1 MENKKEKYSNFD
13 GMTSEIG
20 DDMPWSD
27 TTWSNA
33 KGGAIDKY
41 KNDFGRLAESK
52 CPPGTYGTYP
62 NCFSHKPD
70 SKGGPRMVLSSID
83 NSTMPDSD
91 QWSNHPG
98 FLGGTW
104 WKDFWRPGEAE
115 KERATEARRSIEGRY
130 PISGSCDLLT
140 ATSEEITGVMEKH
153 NKASGKGAKRVAK
166 RELPILKTRLG
177 LVNKNM
183 EVECQAEA
191 DEELRLAEMEL
202 ANQQALQEMQQASS
216 GSSISPTNLIL
227 GVVVIGG
234 VLFGMSRLMRPKV

>member
-13 GMTSEIG
+13 GMSSEVAN
-20 DDMPWSD
+20 DMPWSD

-33 KGGAIDKY
+33 KGYEG
-41 KNDFGRLAESK
+41 K

-62 NCFSHKPD
+62 KCYSPNPD
-70 SKGGPRMVLSSID
+70 SKGSPRMVMSSMD

-91 QWSNHPG
+91 VWSNHPG
-98 FLGGTW
+98 FLGGSW
-104 WKDFWRPGEAE
+104 WKDFWFPGKAE

-130 PISGSCDLLT
+130 PIAGSCDLLT
-140 ATSEEITGVMEKH
+140 ATSEEIMGAMNKH
-153 NKASGKGAKRVAK
+153 NKATKKGGKRVAK
-166 RELPILKTRLG
+166 RELPILKKRLG

-183 EVECQAEA
+183 DVECQSEQ
-191 DEELRLAEMEL
+191 DEELRLAEIEL
-202 ANQQALQEMQQASS
+202 ANAQALQQMQQASE

-234 VLFGMSRLMRPKV
+234 ILFGMSRLMRPKVIAS